1 MITIPVGLAAR
12 SYRILVGP
20 GVLAAAG
27 PELAGLRVGRRVAV
41 VSYPAIMGLHGRA
54 VVGSLR
60 SAGFDTTE
68 ILLPEGERAK
78 TLDVARQGWDRL
90 LEAGCDRTSTV
101 VALGGGAVGD
111 LAGFVAATYMRGIN
125 FVQVPTTLLAQVDAS
140 IGGKTAIDHP
150 RAKNLIGAFH
160 QPRFVLVDPAV
171 LTTLPE
177 PEFRSGLAEVIKHGI
192 VLDADYFADLEE
204 CLPALLRRDLPTL
217 ERVVAG
223 FAAATYMR
231 GVNLVQL
238 PTTLLAQV
246 DASSGGKTAI
256 DHPRAKNLIGSF
268 YQPRLVLADTAA
280 LLTLPERELRSGL
293 AEVIKHGIVLDA
305 AYFDEVERDS
315 AALVKRDPAT
325 LERIV
330 AGSCRLK
337 ASVVE
342 RDEQEAELRHVLNY
356 GHTIGHAI
364 EAVTGYRR
372 FAHGEAVSLGIAAEA
387 GIAERLGLAKPGVR
401 ARQVRLL
408 EAVGLPVRGVGEA
421 PSLVVEALSRDKK
434 SRDGRVP
441 FVLAPEIG
449 AFRLVF
455 DVPTPTILDALA
467 ELG

>member
-1 MITIPVGLAAR
+1 MIAVPVSLGAR

-20 GVLAAAG
+20 GVLAQAG
-27 PELAGLRVGRRVAV
+27 AELARLKLGRRIAV
-41 VSYPAIMGLHGRA
+41 VTDPTILALHGA
-54 VVGSLR
+54 PLTQSLTA
-60 SAGFDTTE
+60 AGFDLTTV
-68 ILLPEGERAK
+68 LVPEGERAK
-78 TLDVARQGWDRL
+78 TLEVAASTWERFLDAGLDRS
-90 LEAGCDRTSTV
+90 STV

-111 LAGFVAATYMRGIN
+111 LAGF
-125 FVQVPTTLLAQVDAS
+125 
-140 IGGKTAIDHP
+140 
-150 RAKNLIGAFH
+150 
-160 QPRFVLVDPAV
+160 
-171 LTTLPE
+171 
-177 PEFRSGLAEVIKHGI
+177 
-192 VLDADYFADLEE
+192 
-204 CLPALLRRDLPTL
+204 
-217 ERVVAG
+217 
-223 FAAATYMR
+223 AAATYMR
-231 GVNLVQL
+231 GVNFVQV

-246 DASSGGKTAI
+246 DASSGGKTAV
-256 DHPRAKNLIGSF
+256 DHPRAKNLIGAF

-280 LLTLPERELRSGL
+280 LMTLPERELRSGL

-305 AYFDEVERDS
+305 TYFDEVERDA
-315 AALVKRDPAT
+315 AALMKREPAT

-387 GIAERLGLAKPGVR
+387 GIAERLGLAPPGVR

-408 EAVGLPVRGVGEA
+408 EAVGLPVRGMGET

-434 SRDGRVP
+434 ARDGRVP

-455 DVPTPTILDALA
+455 DVPEAIILEALA
-467 ELG
+467 DLG

>member
-1 MITIPVGLAAR
+1 MIDVPVKLGAR
-12 SYRILVGP
+12 SYRILVGA
-20 GVLAAAG
+20 GALAMVGAELARLKVGRKVALVTDAAILALHGAAVTQSLAAAG
-27 PELAGLRVGRRVAV
+27 
-41 VSYPAIMGLHGRA
+41 
-54 VVGSLR
+54 
-60 SAGFDTTE
+60 FDVTTV
-68 ILLPEGERAK
+68 LLPEGERAK
-78 TLDVARQGWDRL
+78 TLDVAASTWERFLDAGLDR
-90 LEAGCDRTSTV
+90 GSTV

-111 LAGFVAATYMRGIN
+111 L
-125 FVQVPTTLLAQVDAS
+125 
-140 IGGKTAIDHP
+140 
-150 RAKNLIGAFH
+150 
-160 QPRFVLVDPAV
+160 
-171 LTTLPE
+171 
-177 PEFRSGLAEVIKHGI
+177 
-192 VLDADYFADLEE
+192 
-204 CLPALLRRDLPTL
+204 
-217 ERVVAG
+217 AG

-256 DHPRAKNLIGSF
+256 DHPRAKNLIGAF

-342 RDEQEAELRHVLNY
+342 RDEQESELRHVLNY

-408 EAVGLPVRGVGEA
+408 EAVGLPVHGVGEA

>member
-1 MITIPVGLAAR
+1 MIDVPVNLGAR
-12 SYRILVGP
+12 SYRILVGAGALAMVGAELARLKAGRKIALVTDP
-20 GVLAAAG
+20 AILALHGAAVTRSLAAAG
-27 PELAGLRVGRRVAV
+27 
-41 VSYPAIMGLHGRA
+41 
-54 VVGSLR
+54 
-60 SAGFDTTE
+60 FDVTTV
-68 ILLPEGERAK
+68 LLPEGERAK
-78 TLDVARQGWDRL
+78 TLEVAASTWERFLDAGLDRS
-90 LEAGCDRTSTV
+90 STV

-111 LAGFVAATYMRGIN
+111 LAGFAAATYMRGVGV
-125 FVQVPTTLLAQVDAS
+125 VQAPTTLLAQVDAS

-160 QPRFVLVDPAV
+160 QPR
-171 LTTLPE
+171 
-177 PEFRSGLAEVIKHGI
+177 
-192 VLDADYFADLEE
+192 
-204 CLPALLRRDLPTL
+204 
-217 ERVVAG
+217 
-223 FAAATYMR
+223 
-231 GVNLVQL
+231 
-238 PTTLLAQV
+238 
-246 DASSGGKTAI
+246 
-256 DHPRAKNLIGSF
+256 
-268 YQPRLVLADTAA
+268 LVLSDTAA
-280 LLTLPERELRSGL
+280 LLTLPEREYRSGL

-305 AYFDEVERDS
+305 AYFEDVERGV
-315 AALVKRDPAT
+315 AALLEREPAA

-342 RDEQEAELRHVLNY
+342 RDEQESELRHVLNY

-408 EAVGLPVRGVGEA
+408 EAVGLPVRGAGGA

-455 DVPTPTILDALA
+455 DVPTATILDALA